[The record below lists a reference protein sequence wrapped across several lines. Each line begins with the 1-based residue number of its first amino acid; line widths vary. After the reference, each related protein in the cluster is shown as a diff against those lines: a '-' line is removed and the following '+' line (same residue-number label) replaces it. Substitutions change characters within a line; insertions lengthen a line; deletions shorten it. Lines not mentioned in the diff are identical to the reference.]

1 MGAGLPPLL
10 LLLHDIYLPWWFA
23 LLIWGA
29 VLSFVAQGLLL
40 LVRNYRGSRPSR
52 RPPVPFRQMWGIAAG
67 VGVLCGIGAAI
78 DARDS
83 DAFPI
88 ITLLAAITALGVESI
103 IWIFFP
109 WNRASDAAGSSCDQ
123 CRIAAEAGGI
133 APLGRVAHNS
143 EGPRFLYR
151 CGACNGYWVK
161 DVKGMRPIS
170 VLRVRQDFPS
180 VLI

>member
-1 MGAGLPPLL
+1 MPLIVFDLDGTLIDSRVDLANAANALIGELGGAPK
-10 LLLHDIYLPWWFA
+10 
-23 LLIWGA
+23 
-29 VLSFVAQGLLL
+29 
-40 LVRNYRGSRPSR
+40 
-52 RPPVPFRQMWGIAAG
+52 PV
-67 VGVLCGIGAAI
+67 
-78 DARDS
+78 
-83 DAFPI
+83 
-88 ITLLAAITALGVESI
+88 AAITAMGVESI